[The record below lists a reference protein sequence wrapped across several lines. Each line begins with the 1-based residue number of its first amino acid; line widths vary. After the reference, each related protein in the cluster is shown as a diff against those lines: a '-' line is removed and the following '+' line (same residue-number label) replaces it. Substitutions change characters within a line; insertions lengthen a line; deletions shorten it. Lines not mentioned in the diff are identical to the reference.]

1 MTCKARQAQLVVIGH
16 DASRTGAPL
25 HLLRLLEWLSNNSPY
40 HLSAIL
46 LRGGPLSPDYANV
59 CPTTIVDY
67 SDAASERV
75 KRVIARSPHLPGG
88 VKAHYS
94 KRLDSKSRGR
104 ITSLCRNADI
114 VYANTIVSG
123 LVMLRIPLE
132 ARTNLITHLHEMKGA
147 LHSLTSATA
156 EHRGESFETTLAAV
170 LKKANVTLVP
180 SNAARRDLGSLVALD
195 GFDVR
200 QAPPCLP
207 MLGDRPSN
215 SHVNEL
221 RYKLDIPSSASVIVG
236 CGSLDANK
244 GADLFIQ
251 LGIQLLRRRSRPLY
265 LIWVGGWE
273 PEKPTNEKY
282 RLETDVGRAG
292 LTRFFRFL
300 PYEESPESFFCMAD
314 VLALTSREDSFP
326 LVALEAAAVGTPIV
340 CFESSGAAE
349 FLEGYPNLLAP
360 HLDIA
365 RFAELVQEVLD
376 QPVGSAVIGR
386 QLASRAGKF
395 AVNEVGPSY
404 NALFDRVLRGRCE
417 RHGPSPSVGERGV
430 AI

>member
-1 MTCKARQAQLVVIGH
+1 MTREAQAQIVVIGH
-16 DASRTGAPL
+16 DARRAGAPL

-40 HLSAIL
+40 RLSAIL
-46 LRGGPLSPDYANV
+46 LRGGPLSPDYAKV

-75 KRVIARSPHLPGG
+75 KRVIARSPHFPDG
-88 VKAHYS
+88 VKVHYS
-94 KRLDSKSRGR
+94 KRLDSKSRAR

-123 LVMLRIPLE
+123 LMMLRIPLGP
-132 ARTNLITHLHEMKGA
+132 RTSLITHLHEMKGA
-147 LHSLTSATA
+147 LHLYTSVTA
-156 EHRGESFETTLAAV
+156 ERRGESFETTLATV

-180 SNAARRDLGSLVALD
+180 SNAARRDLASLVALD

-207 MLGDRPSN
+207 VLGDRRIN
-215 SHVNEL
+215 YRVNEL
-221 RYKLDIPSSASVIVG
+221 RCELDIPSSASVILG
-236 CGSLDANK
+236 CGGLDANK

-251 LGIQLLRRRSRPLY
+251 LGIQLLRRRSSPLY

-273 PEKPTNEKY
+273 LGKPTNEKY
-282 RLETDVGRAG
+282 RLEVDVGRAG
-292 LTRFFRFL
+292 LTRFFRFV
-300 PYEESPESFFCMAD
+300 PYVESPQSFFCMAD

-326 LVALEAAAVGTPIV
+326 LVALEAAAVGTPVV

-360 HLDIA
+360 HLDMA

-386 QLASRAGKF
+386 QLSSRAGRF
-395 AVNEVGPSY
+395 AVNELGPSY
-404 NALFDRVLRGRCE
+404 SALFDTILRGRDVIVTD
-417 RHGPSPSVGERGV
+417 RRRQ
-430 AI
+430 